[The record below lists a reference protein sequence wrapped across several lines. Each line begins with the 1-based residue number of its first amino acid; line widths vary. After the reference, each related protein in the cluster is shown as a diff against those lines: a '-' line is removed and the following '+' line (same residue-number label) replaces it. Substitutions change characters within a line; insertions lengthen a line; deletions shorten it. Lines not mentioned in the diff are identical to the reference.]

1 MVVMAIR
8 KTASIV
14 AAPMTRAKGIWAVVP
29 VKDTSAAK
37 QRLAPA
43 VPPAL
48 RQALMLAML
57 EDVLAALADA
67 PGLAGRLLVPT
78 DQAAQRLASRYRA
91 DWLTEGAA
99 DGHTGAVAAA
109 TRHLAQTGAAGMLT
123 VPGDIP
129 LVTAE
134 EITKLVQAHL
144 SAPSFTIAPSHDELG
159 SNAIIVSPPD
169 AVPLRFGDNSFF
181 PHLAAAE
188 ARGIRPTVL
197 HLPGIALDIDN
208 PADLRHFAQLGS
220 RTRAGLWLADNMP
233 TLASAD
239 IGRQGG

>member
-1 MVVMAIR
+1 MKSA
-8 KTASIV
+8 T
-14 AAPMTRAKGIWAVVP
+14 GIWAVVP

-43 VPPAL
+43 VPAAL

-57 EDVLAALADA
+57 EDVLAALAEADE
-67 PGLAGRLLVPT
+67 LAGRLLVTSDP
-78 DQAAQRLASRYRA
+78 AAQRLAARYGF
-91 DWLTEGAA
+91 DWLTDGAG

-109 TRHLAQTGAAGMLT
+109 ARHLAGNGAGGMLT

-129 LVTAE
+129 LVTAA
-134 EITKLVQAHL
+134 EIARLLDAHRP
-144 SAPSFTIAPSHDELG
+144 ARAFTIAPSHDELG

-181 PHLAAAE
+181 PHLAAAA
-188 ARGIRPTVL
+188 ARDIRPTVL
-197 HLPGIALDIDN
+197 PLPGIALDIDN
-208 PADLRHFAQLGS
+208 PDDLRHFARLGS

-233 TLASAD
+233 TLATA
-239 IGRQGG
+239 IGRMGD

>member
-1 MVVMAIR
+1 MGILPTR
-8 KTASIV
+8 TTSSIST
-14 AAPMTRAKGIWAVVP
+14 APMSSTKGIWAVVP

-37 QRLAPA
+37 QRLAAA
-43 VPPAL
+43 VPPPL
-48 RQALMLAML
+48 RKALMLAML
-57 EDVLAALADA
+57 EDVLSALAEA
-67 PGLAGRLLVPT
+67 SGLAGRLLVTT
-78 DQAAQRLASRYRA
+78 DAAAQHLASRYRA
-91 DWLTEGAA
+91 DWLTDGAG

-109 TRHLAQTGAAGMLT
+109 ARHLAANGAAGMLT
-123 VPGDIP
+123 MPGDIP

-134 EITKLVQAHL
+134 EIRRLIDAHRP
-144 SAPSFTIAPSHDELG
+144 APAFTIAPSHDEQG
-159 SNAIIVSPPD
+159 SNAVLVSPPD
-169 AVPLRFGDNSFF
+169 AVPLRFGEDSFF

-208 PADLRHFAQLGS
+208 PADLLHFAQLGS

-239 IGRQGG
+239 IRRQGG

>member
-1 MVVMAIR
+1 MSD
-8 KTASIV
+8 TN
-14 AAPMTRAKGIWAVVP
+14 GIWAVVP

-37 QRLAPA
+37 QRLAAA
-43 VPPAL
+43 VPAAL

-57 EDVLAALADA
+57 EDVLAALAEA
-67 PGLAGRLLVPT
+67 PGLAGRLLVTT
-78 DQAAQRLASRYRA
+78 DPMAQRLASRYRA
-91 DWLTEGAA
+91 DWLTDGAA

-109 TRHLAQTGAAGMLT
+109 ARHLAINGAAGMLT

-129 LVTAE
+129 LVTAG
-134 EITKLVQAHL
+134 EITQLLAAHL
-144 SAPSFTIAPSHDELG
+144 PVPSFTIAPSHDEQG
-159 SNAIIVSPPD
+159 SNAILVSSPE

-188 ARGIRPTVL
+188 AHGIRPTVL

-208 PADLRHFAQLGS
+208 PADLLHFARLGS

-233 TLASAD
+233 TLATAS
-239 IGRQGG
+239 IGRPGE

>member
-1 MVVMAIR
+1 MSSAG
-8 KTASIV
+8 
-14 AAPMTRAKGIWAVVP
+14 GIWAVVP

-37 QRLAPA
+37 QRLASA
-43 VPPAL
+43 VPPPL

-57 EDVLAALADA
+57 EDVLAALAEA
-67 PGLAGRLLVPT
+67 PDLAGRLLVTT
-78 DQAAQRLASRYRA
+78 DPAAQRLASRYRA
-91 DWLTEGAA
+91 DWLTDGAA

-109 TRHLAQTGAAGMLT
+109 ARHLASSGAAGMLT

-129 LVTAE
+129 LVSAT
-134 EITKLVQAHL
+134 EITRLIEAHRP
-144 SAPSFTIAPSHDELG
+144 APAFTIAPSHDEQG

-188 ARGIRPTVL
+188 ARGIHSTVL

-233 TLASAD
+233 TLASAG

>member
-1 MVVMAIR
+1 
-8 KTASIV
+8 
-14 AAPMTRAKGIWAVVP
+14 
-29 VKDTSAAK
+29 
-37 QRLAPA
+37 
-43 VPPAL
+43 
-48 RQALMLAML
+48 MLAML
-57 EDVLAALADA
+57 EDVLAALAEA
-67 PGLAGRLLVPT
+67 SGLDGRLLVTT
-78 DQAAQRLASRYRA
+78 DPAAQRLASRYRA
-91 DWLTEGAA
+91 DWLIDGAA

-109 TRHLAQTGAAGMLT
+109 ARHLTANGAAGMMTL
-123 VPGDIP
+123 PGDIP
-129 LVTAE
+129 LITAE
-134 EITKLVQAHL
+134 EITRLIDAHR
-144 SAPSFTIAPSHDELG
+144 PPQSFTIAPSHDEQG

-208 PADLRHFAQLGS
+208 PADLLHFAQLGS

-239 IGRQGG
+239 IGRQGV

>member
-1 MVVMAIR
+1 MNSA
-8 KTASIV
+8 T
-14 AAPMTRAKGIWAVVP
+14 GIWAVVP

-43 VPPAL
+43 VPAAL

-57 EDVLAALADA
+57 EDVLAALAA
-67 PGLAGRLLVPT
+67 ASGLAGRLLVTT
-78 DQAAQRLASRYRA
+78 DAAAQRLASQYGF
-91 DWLTEGAA
+91 DWLTDGAG

-109 TRHLAQTGAAGMLT
+109 ARHLAGNGADGMLT

-129 LVTAE
+129 LVTAP
-134 EITKLVQAHL
+134 EIAR
-144 SAPSFTIAPSHDELG
+144 SHDELG
-159 SNAIIVSPPD
+159 SNAIIVSPPE

-197 HLPGIALDIDN
+197 PLPGIALDIDN
-208 PADLRHFAQLGS
+208 PDALRHFAGLGY
-220 RTRAGLWLADNMP
+220 
-233 TLASAD
+233 
-239 IGRQGG
+239 

>member
-1 MVVMAIR
+1 MKSA
-8 KTASIV
+8 T
-14 AAPMTRAKGIWAVVP
+14 GIWAVVP

-37 QRLAPA
+37 QRLASA
-43 VPPAL
+43 VPQHP
-48 RQALMLAML
+48 RQQLMLAML
-57 EDVLAALADA
+57 EDVLAALAEADE
-67 PGLAGRLLVPT
+67 LAGRLLVTSDP
-78 DQAAQRLASRYRA
+78 AAQRLAARYGF
-91 DWLTEGAA
+91 DWLTDGAG

-109 TRHLAQTGAAGMLT
+109 ARHLAGNGAGGMLT

-129 LVTAE
+129 LVTAA
-134 EITKLVQAHL
+134 EIARLLDAHRP
-144 SAPSFTIAPSHDELG
+144 ARAFTIAPSHDELG

-197 HLPGIALDIDN
+197 PLPGIALDIDN
-208 PADLRHFAQLGS
+208 PDDLRHFAGLGS

-233 TLASAD
+233 TLATA
-239 IGRQGG
+239 IGRMGD

>member
-1 MVVMAIR
+1 MSS
-8 KTASIV
+8 T
-14 AAPMTRAKGIWAVVP
+14 KGIWAVVP

-37 QRLAPA
+37 QRLAAA

-48 RQALMLAML
+48 RQQLMLAML
-57 EDVLAALADA
+57 EDVLAALAEA
-67 PGLAGRLLVPT
+67 SGIAGRLLVTT
-78 DQAAQRLASRYRA
+78 DPMAQRLASRYRA
-91 DWLTEGAA
+91 DWLTDGAG

-109 TRHLAQTGAAGMLT
+109 ARHLAANGAAGMLT

-129 LVTAE
+129 LVTGA
-134 EITKLVQAHL
+134 EITQLIEARRPT
-144 SAPSFTIAPSHDELG
+144 PSFTIAPSHDEQG